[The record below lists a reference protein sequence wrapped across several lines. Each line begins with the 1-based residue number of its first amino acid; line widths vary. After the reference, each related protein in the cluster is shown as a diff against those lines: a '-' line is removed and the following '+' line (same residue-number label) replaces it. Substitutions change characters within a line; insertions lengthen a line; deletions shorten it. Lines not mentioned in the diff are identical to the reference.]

1 MDNFKKTSHHVIS
14 RIITKIKLYKDT
26 NHLHYYDLLYSKD
39 NKRIID
45 DSERIGEPY
54 YSFSKKTSTETM
66 SRIINNK
73 GKITDEVAR
82 LIAENMGISYPELVW
97 GIGDQQGL
105 SIENMMFYSLFW
117 REVFYDALLSSK
129 HRYKVIELFKDYI
142 PFSKFIVKNK
152 VRFIFNRKHLEEIF
166 DTEEFDQIISDATRR
181 FLKLA
186 EISLKHENLSVLD
199 IYRRYFLSKNNP
211 LKKLSKTI
219 EQFFEFCY
227 EEYFQ
232 FVVDSYG
239 DNYGL
244 EAYQLLD
251 DCVSMTLTE
260 YEMRHFNNFE
270 EVNLLTERI
279 DKDDEEWILKKELVL
294 ATYNFVDTL
303 ANYQKKI
310 EAITLDAKW
319 RITLE

>member
-45 DSERIGEPY
+45 DSERIGDPY

-82 LIAENMGISYPELVW
+82 LIAENMGISYSELVW

-152 VRFIFNRKHLEEIF
+152 VRFI
-166 DTEEFDQIISDATRR
+166 S
-181 FLKLA
+181 
-186 EISLKHENLSVLD
+186 
-199 IYRRYFLSKNNP
+199 
-211 LKKLSKTI
+211 
-219 EQFFEFCY
+219 
-227 EEYFQ
+227 
-232 FVVDSYG
+232 
-239 DNYGL
+239 
-244 EAYQLLD
+244 
-251 DCVSMTLTE
+251 
-260 YEMRHFNNFE
+260 
-270 EVNLLTERI
+270 
-279 DKDDEEWILKKELVL
+279 
-294 ATYNFVDTL
+294 
-303 ANYQKKI
+303 
-310 EAITLDAKW
+310 
-319 RITLE
+319 